1 MNGETFRTSELDKI
15 WQMHTTD
22 IAKRPA
28 DEVQDSGKDYESAA
42 KPVNKGGQTEA
53 EAEMPELLHTAAKRT
68 LPDPEIKIELT

>member
-15 WQMHTTD
+15 RQMYMTD

-53 EAEMPELLHTAAKRT
+53 EAEMPEFLHTVAKRT
-68 LPDPEIKIELT
+68 MPDPKVKIELT